1 LIEQMR
7 GYDSSAEGHSDAD
20 RMAAR
25 IDEERRAAHWA
36 IAAILGRARTTVE
49 LI

>member
-1 LIEQMR
+1 M
-7 GYDSSAEGHSDAD
+7 G
-20 RMAAR
+20 AR

-36 IAAILGRARTTVE
+36 IAAIQGRPRTTVE